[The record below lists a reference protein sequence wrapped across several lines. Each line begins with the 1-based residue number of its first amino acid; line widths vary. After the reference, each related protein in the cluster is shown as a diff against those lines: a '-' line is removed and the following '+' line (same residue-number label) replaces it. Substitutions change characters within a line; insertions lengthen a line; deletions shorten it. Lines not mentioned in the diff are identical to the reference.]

1 MMMIPRLVTL
11 VGMVMDVS
19 ADAKLK
25 ARVPND
31 SYDDDI

>member
-19 ADAKLK
+19 ADVKKK
-25 ARVPND
+25 AASPND
-31 SYDDDI
+31 GDDDI

>member
-19 ADAKLK
+19 ADACWK
-25 ARVPND
+25 ALVPND
-31 SYDDDI
+31 SDDDI